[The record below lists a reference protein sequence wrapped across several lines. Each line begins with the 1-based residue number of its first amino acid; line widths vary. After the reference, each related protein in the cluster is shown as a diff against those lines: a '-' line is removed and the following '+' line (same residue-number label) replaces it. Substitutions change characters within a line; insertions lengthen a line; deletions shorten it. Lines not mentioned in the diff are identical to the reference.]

1 MFKIVQIF
9 TILISQGK
17 VILIWKDCIIYIEHR
32 RLETVQNRS
41 NFKKSPYRK
50 GSKYNYV
57 RSWLKKVFCENL
69 VASDDPIHGF
79 QNSAPDY
86 ADDYPMLGEINNV
99 FSKLTI

>member
-41 NFKKSPYRK
+41 N
-50 GSKYNYV
+50 
-57 RSWLKKVFCENL
+57 
-69 VASDDPIHGF
+69 
-79 QNSAPDY
+79 
-86 ADDYPMLGEINNV
+86 
-99 FSKLTI
+99 